1 MPLESISLE
10 PKLQALADMG
20 RYLQRHKY
28 QFVTVT
34 PQTHQYYLQRHQ
46 TGGAKNLRGVFG
58 WCLPFSET
66 LLDAE
71 LYQLMQKAGVL
82 QASGDGWRST
92 VRWSTLNNSL
102 FVHSAYPTDHSDA
115 VFFGPD
121 TYRFTR
127 AIERHL
133 QRQTDSIHSAVD
145 IGCGSGAGAVYV
157 GLNLPDADVM
167 AVDINPKSLDCTRVN
182 AQLAGACN
190 VSTYA
195 SNLLDSV
202 DGSFDLIVANPPYM
216 HDPAAR
222 AYRHGGGT
230 LGTGLSLKIIDTAMQ
245 RLTAGGSLVLYT
257 GVAIVAG
264 EDLFLSGLKRRLQA
278 HDYQWEYHEV
288 DPDVFAEE
296 LLNADYGDV
305 ERIAAVVLTLHR
317 IR

>member
-1 MPLESISLE
+1 MPLDSLE
-10 PKLQALADMG
+10 PQLQALADIG
-20 RYLQRHKY
+20 RYLQHQNY

-46 TGGAKNLRGVFG
+46 TGEAKDLRDVFG
-58 WCLPFSET
+58 WCLPFSDT
-66 LLDAE
+66 LLDPE
-71 LYQLMQKAGVL
+71 LQQLMQQAEVLKAC
-82 QASGDGWRST
+82 GDGWRSR
-92 VRWSTLNNSL
+92 VRWSTLGDAL
-102 FVHSAYPTDHSDA
+102 FVHSAYPTDNSDA

-145 IGCGSGAGAVYV
+145 IGCGSGAGAVFV
-157 GLNLPDADVM
+157 GLHLPDADVT
-167 AVDINPKSLDCTRVN
+167 AVDINPQSIDCTRVN
-182 AQLAGACN
+182 AELAGASN
-190 VSTYA
+190 IRAYA

-216 HDPAAR
+216 QDPSAR

-230 LGTGLSLKIIDTAMQ
+230 LGTGLSLKIIDAAMQ

-257 GVAIVAG
+257 GVAVVAG
-264 EDLFLSGLKRRLQA
+264 EDLFLSELKHRLQA

-296 LLNADYGDV
+296 LLNEDYGEV
-305 ERIAAVVLTLHR
+305 ERIAAVVLTLRR